1 MRCDVNRQRLND
13 ACCVAKKRMYR
24 NKIMK
29 NGTKLIMR
37 YTNKT
42 EYASTNSYAYDK
54 IWLKSLES
62 SKGVSFC
69 GYKHICRH
77 RNDVGSSCS
86 LSRSYGVFIVFAAA
100 NGQKKKYFRSSSS
113 MLVSCSLNRSSFNTI
128 TVRLACMQFEQIRNH
143 FWRLKVWIT

>member
-1 MRCDVNRQRLND
+1 MRCEQAKTQRCVL
-13 ACCVAKKRMYR
+13 CCEKRMFR
-24 NKIMK
+24 NKNMK

-42 EYASTNSYAYDK
+42 EYASTNSYAYDR

-86 LSRSYGVFIVFAAA
+86 LSHSYGVFIVFAAA
-100 NGQKKKYFRSSSS
+100 NGQKKKYFRFSSS